1 VVMGW
6 SCTSTSVRC
15 GAACPTSRWCSS
27 SNRCARVPAWSRGR
41 GVHCCLPNLKVVQQ
55 LKQVRQGARLVSREG
70 SPLLPAQPKSGAAA
84 QTGAPGCPPGLEGGE
99 SIAACPTQRWRSS
112 SNRCA
117 RVPAWS
123 RGRGV
128 HCCLPNLKVVQQ
140 LKQVR
145 QGARLV
151 SREGSPLLP
160 AQPQGGAAAQ
170 TGAPGCPPG
179 LEGGEST
186 AACPKTLSLT
196 SHTRYPLCLLSLPP
210 AYSEAKVANRDGT
223 DFGGGSLTRPFRDA
237 RRFPS
242 PRS

>member
-1 VVMGW
+1 M
-6 SCTSTSVRC
+6 
-15 GAACPTSRWCSS
+15 
-27 SNRCARVPAWSRGR
+27 NRIA
-41 GVHCCLPNLKVVQQ
+41 
-55 LKQVRQGARLVSREG
+55 GARHTDGGRSRRADGDSDDEAD
-70 SPLLPAQPKSGAAA
+70 PR
-84 QTGAPGCPPGLEGGE
+84 GGDGVE
-99 SIAACPTQRWRSS
+99 LYEHQ
-112 SNRCA
+112 CA
-117 RVPAWS
+117 V
-123 RGRGV
+123 RG
-128 HCCLPNLKVVQQ
+128 CLPNLKVVQQ